1 MFYCFLTVRRLSR
14 PHPLRYYR
22 PHWHPLPKHSES
34 MFVTI
39 YSNTDVFI
47 VAIIIYFILYRSVVT
62 RFLRKPIYHFIS
74 NGLKHWPLN
83 ETFRYVSQTLTHS
96 LTHHS
101 LTHSLTHSF
110 IHSLIH
116 SFIHSF
122 ICLLL
127 KMLELWLTYIQPWR
141 YTDPLSADNKETSV
155 TTKWKTYISSNLPF
169 YTTVY
174 LSFIERSFQLDLTS
188 NIGTMLLFRV
198 TKVTER
204 ESVVIKWR
212 ERRLEMILF

>member
-1 MFYCFLTVRRLSR
+1 
-14 PHPLRYYR
+14 
-22 PHWHPLPKHSES
+22 

-39 YSNTDVFI
+39 YSNTVVFI
-47 VAIIIYFILYRSVVT
+47 VAIIIYFIFYRSVVT
-62 RFLRKPIYHFIS
+62 RFLRKPIYHFIN

-96 LTHHS
+96 LI
-101 LTHSLTHSF
+101 HSLTHSF
-110 IHSLIH
+110 IHSFTHSLIH
-116 SFIHSF
+116 SFTHSF
-122 ICLLL
+122 IHLLTHSFVFLL

-155 TTKWKTYISSNLPF
+155 TTKWKTYISNNLPF